1 MTKITPNKLITI
13 SKHIV
18 SALFTGQIVKK
29 TQIHLNK
36 LSIIECH
43 PNSLFNDQCN
53 PNQLRKL
60 ART

>member
-18 SALFTGQIVKK
+18 SALFTGKIVKK

-43 PNSLFNDQCN
+43 PNSLFNDQM
-53 PNQLRKL
+53 
-60 ART
+60 